1 MKKQNLFQ
9 LAMISFICLV
19 LVGCAEKM
27 RPEKM
32 KVLKEDIA
40 AVQTQIKNAEAE
52 EATYEG
58 GLILALIKLRLETLR
73 QTLAMLQ
80 RRERS
85 WIFGISLKFNVDG
98 KTYVPPADADQ
109 QIKTIE
115 EELKALDG
123 KILKQQ
129 AEALYTGGLIQAMS
143 LAALS
148 TMRFSYAM
156 LDHRR
161 LALKYRLPQYIP
173 PEGQMGKPSDLSSPV
188 LDTKKEKD
196 FEIVS
201 VNMKVTESNDVW
213 WKFAWRLTLKNKS
226 ESPQIF
232 DARIEFQDK
241 EGFII
246 ADHDGRNLLVP
257 RNSEETF
264 TGYELI
270 NARVAGNVAMVNA
283 KVRKR

>member
-1 MKKQNLFQ
+1 MKKQILFQ
-9 LAMISFICLV
+9 LVMISFICLV
-19 LVGCAEKM
+19 LVGCAEKIP
-27 RPEKM
+27 PEKM
-32 KVLKEDIA
+32 KMLKEDIS
-40 AVQTQIKNAEAE
+40 AVQTQIKNAETE
-52 EATYEG
+52 EAKYEG

-73 QTLAMLQ
+73 QTFAMLQ
-80 RRERS
+80 RGEKS
-85 WIFGISLKFNVDG
+85 WLFGISLKFNVDG
-98 KTYVPPADADQ
+98 KTYVPPTDTDQ
-109 QIKTIE
+109 QIKAIE

-129 AEALYTGGLIQAMS
+129 AEALYSGGLIQAMS
-143 LAALS
+143 LATLS

-161 LALKYRLPQYIP
+161 LALKYRVPQYIL
-173 PEGQMGKPSDLSSPV
+173 PEGKMSKPSDLSSSV

-213 WKFAWRLTLKNKS
+213 WKFAWRLTIKNKS

-232 DARIEFQDK
+232 DAKIEFQDK

-246 ADHDGRNLLVP
+246 TDHDGHNLLVP
-257 RNSEETF
+257 PNSQETF

-270 NARVAGNVAMVNA
+270 NARVAGNVAIVNA